1 MSLAIT
7 KVLRTLKLRPGMQ
20 YLAILGIY
28 HILNQ
33 HPQIY
38 QNSKF
43 HAKITLNLRLKR
55 HYLGILGLQF

>member
-1 MSLAIT
+1 MSLSTT
-7 KVLRTLKLRPGMQ
+7 KVLRTLKLRPEMQ

-38 QNSKF
+38 QIQSFMQK
-43 HAKITLNLRLKR
+43 
-55 HYLGILGLQF
+55 

>member
-1 MSLAIT
+1 
-7 KVLRTLKLRPGMQ
+7 MQ

-28 HILNQ
+28 HILNH

-43 HAKITLNLRLKR
+43 HAKITLNLRLKT